1 MLAGWCVTTR
11 HLALYASSLSIP
23 SECAN
28 KPPNVCSWDAT
39 GNTRVTR
46 CSWSPYHTG
55 QDPLPNT
62 PHHTPDL
69 RNAWYYIHHVVLGK
83 SVWKFWQPES
93 KRPSTAAMF
102 NTNHPEAVLRA
113 YHTLTHICINRVSMP
128 PNWLSPLR
136 PHFYCLS
143 LFPIGSC
150 PLIQNV

>member
-1 MLAGWCVTTR
+1 MPLPWASLLNVPTSLLMFAPEMLRETQGW
-11 HLALYASSLSIP
+11 P
-23 SECAN
+23 
-28 KPPNVCSWDAT
+28 
-39 GNTRVTR
+39 GG
-46 CSWSPYHTG
+46 SWSPYHTG

-102 NTNHPEAVLRA
+102 NTNHPEALLRA

-150 PLIQNV
+150 PLIQNVYTGSLIPAVPNS